1 MSKTVSARIEKER
14 HLQLV
19 ERCNKIGCTIN
30 DYLNGAIELALNG
43 STQADLGDG
52 IDDDSEQFQEVK
64 SEAKIQE
71 NTHEIKEI
79 PKAKNVR
86 VSYDGGKTW
95 INV

>member
-1 MSKTVSARIEKER
+1 MSKTVSARIEKEK

-52 IDDDSEQFQEVK
+52 IDDKDATP
-64 SEAKIQE
+64 EAKPEPKYKVIIDE
-71 NTHEIKEI
+71 NKSV
-79 PKAKNVR
+79 PKAQVTK
-86 VSYDGGKTW
+86 VSYDDGKTW

>member
-1 MSKTVSARIEKER
+1 MSRTVSARITKETHDKLTEK
-14 HLQLV
+14 
-19 ERCNKIGCTIN
+19 CNRLGCTIN

-71 NTHEIKEI
+71 NTHETKEI

-86 VSYDGGKTW
+86 VSYDDGKTW

>member
-1 MSKTVSARIEKER
+1 MSKTVSARITKEAHDKLIEK
-14 HLQLV
+14 
-19 ERCNKIGCTIN
+19 CNRIGCTIN

-64 SEAKIQE
+64 SEAKTKE
-71 NTHEIKEI
+71 NIHETKEI
-79 PKAKNVR
+79 PKMKNVR
-86 VSYDGGKTW
+86 VSYDDGKTW